1 MAHSEFYELTAPA
14 RFDNLALIGEFVVSV
29 ARRAGLD
36 DQSVFNVQ
44 LACDEACSNVMEH
57 AYNGGDGLVR
67 ISCTLHLD
75 SLEIQIHD
83 TGKPFDP
90 AVVQEPDLDAPLEER
105 EAGGLG
111 LFFMR
116 SVMDEV
122 RFEFD
127 ESGNRLTMVKRFE
140 APACEVAAASGV

>member
-1 MAHSEFYELTAPA
+1 
-14 RFDNLALIGEFVVSV
+14 
-29 ARRAGLD
+29 LD

>member
-1 MAHSEFYELTAPA
+1 MAQTQFYELTVPA
-14 RFDNLALIGEFVVSV
+14 HFENLALIGEFIVSV

-44 LACDEACSNVMEH
+44 LACDEACTNVIEH
-57 AYNGGDGLVR
+57 ACGEDGGPIR
-67 ISCTLHLD
+67 ISCTLRTD

-90 AVVQEPDLDAPLEER
+90 AAVQEPDLDAPLEER

-116 SVMDEV
+116 SVMDDV